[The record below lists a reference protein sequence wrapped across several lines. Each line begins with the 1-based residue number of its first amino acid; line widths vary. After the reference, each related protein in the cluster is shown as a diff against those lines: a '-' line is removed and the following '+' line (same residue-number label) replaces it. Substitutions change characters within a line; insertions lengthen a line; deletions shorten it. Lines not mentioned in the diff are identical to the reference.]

1 MALFRN
7 RFCLFFLGLVLVFST
22 GCGGGGGSGSS
33 QLPNTSAGT
42 TTLSGS
48 LLVTDPAD
56 TNSLRAV
63 AAPTKAEISLSYL
76 TAGGIEVPLKRGVV
90 AQIVGNSA
98 SYEFNF
104 DYDAI
109 ASTRRNFML
118 KAMLDNGKII
128 EGVIPMNPGDKKIKA
143 PPITPLDT
151 GMARFI
157 KEAAIKGNSDVSIG
171 DLMSMFPPKVLFGLS
186 NADLQSLAA
195 EFVNRETKM
204 QTLSTQFGGE
214 VAGKIAQLREFA
226 YEAARDTREFM
237 SKYPEMVNPTEM
249 RERYEDMMRNRA
261 QALGLPADA
270 LKAIE
275 TIDLQLVQGIGDRT
289 GTMNLPADF
298 IADFNGMGLVTEA
311 RSRMEMLA
319 QTLRFFVSWSNIAE
333 LVKAFDLALAH
344 MYNVVKDEKPENLDE
359 FMFVD
364 PAIMIF
370 EKARF
375 IIFKDLGL
383 LESSPN
389 SPPLI
394 FALMPRPEDFGPISN
409 QPPVDFNDDSVWI
422 LPYPGK
428 DGQTTVQPVRSRL
441 NAMMIQ
447 IGDPAEIAD
456 FQKRLISNLIERINK
471 NFALLKFAQTPPTGD
486 TRVKFVE
493 ALAVLL
499 AEPMDPSIYGFDPG
513 YNPEE
518 PGGSEPG
525 WEGPEPVDPI
535 FERYQKL
542 YGTLIQLE
550 PAKIRNGVTYK
561 YALTALTDGNGTTSN
576 IGWANKYQA
585 YIYDNNNDLEQ
596 VAGVTG
602 VFVLKFLSEP
612 LAGPTSSLPEA
623 PGFTYVEHHAD
634 PGQ

>member
-1 MALFRN
+1 MALFKN

-22 GCGGGGGSGSS
+22 GCGGGGGESS
-33 QLPNTSAGT
+33 QLPGTSAGT

-48 LLVTDPAD
+48 LLLTDPSD
-56 TNSLRAV
+56 TNSLRAAAV
-63 AAPTKAEISLSYL
+63 ATKAEISLSYL
-76 TAGGIEVPLKRGVV
+76 TAGGIEVPLKHGVV

-104 DYDAI
+104 DYDTI

-118 KAMLDNGKII
+118 KAMLDNGQII

-143 PPITPLDT
+143 PPITPLDN

-157 KEAAIKGNSDVSIG
+157 KEAAIKGNSEVSVG
-171 DLMSMFPPKVLFGLS
+171 DLMSMFPPKVLFDLS
-186 NADLQSLAA
+186 DADLQALAA
-195 EFVNRETKM
+195 EFVNREAKI
-204 QTLSTQFGGE
+204 QTLSTQFDGE
-214 VAGKIAQLREFA
+214 VAGKIAQLREFG
-226 YEAARDTREFM
+226 YEAARDIREFM
-237 SKYPEMVNPTEM
+237 AKYPEMVNPTEM

-261 QALGLPADA
+261 QTIGLPADA

-275 TIDLQLVQGIGDRT
+275 TIDLQLVQGIGDKT
-289 GTMNLPADF
+289 GTMNLPPGF
-298 IADFNGMGLVTEA
+298 IDDFNGMGLVTEA
-311 RSRMEMLA
+311 RSRMEMLS
-319 QTLRFFVSWSNIAE
+319 QTLKFFVSWSDIAE
-333 LVKAFDLALAH
+333 LVKAFDLALEH
-344 MYNVVKDEKPENLDE
+344 MYGVVQDEKPENLDE
-359 FMFVD
+359 FMYVD

-409 QPPVDFNDDSVWI
+409 QPPVDFNDDSAWI

-428 DGQTTVQPVRSRL
+428 DGQSFAATKRTGI

-447 IGDPAEIAD
+447 IGDPAGIAD
-456 FQKRLISNLIERINK
+456 FQKRLMSNLIERINN
-471 NFALLKFAQTPPTGD
+471 NFARLKFAQTPPTGD

-499 AEPMDPSIYGFDPG
+499 AEPMDPTVYGFDPG
-513 YNPEE
+513 YNPGE
-518 PGGSEPG
+518 PGSEPG

-535 FERYQKL
+535 FERYQKI
-542 YGTLIQLE
+542 YGTLVKLDV
-550 PAKIRNGVTYK
+550 AKVRNGVTYK
-561 YALTALTDGNGTTSN
+561 YALTALIEGNGDGTTSN
-576 IGWANKYQA
+576 VGWANRYHA
-585 YIYDNNNDLEQ
+585 YIFDNGSDLEP
-596 VAGVTG
+596 VVGITG
-602 VFVLKFLSEP
+602 VFELKFLSEP
-612 LAGPTSSLPEA
+612 LAEPTSNLAEA
-623 PGFTYVEHHAD
+623 PGFTYIAHHAD
-634 PGQ
+634 PAQ